1 MGFFIEYFME
11 KLRNEIMIVI
21 EKEWP
26 VSVTEI
32 AERLGIFKRGMAEKK
47 RKAAIGKIIYHV
59 KKLKEQEKIRTKKI
73 GQTVIIWPN
82 EVNKLRVLHELIR

>member
-1 MGFFIEYFME
+1 ME

-26 VSVTEI
+26 VSTTEI
-32 AERLGIFKRGMAEKK
+32 AERLGIFKRGMIEKK

-59 KKLKEQEKIRTKKI
+59 KKLKDEEKIRTKII
-73 GQTVIIWPN
+73 GQTVIIWPY
-82 EVNKLRVLHELIR
+82 EMEKLRVLHEMIK